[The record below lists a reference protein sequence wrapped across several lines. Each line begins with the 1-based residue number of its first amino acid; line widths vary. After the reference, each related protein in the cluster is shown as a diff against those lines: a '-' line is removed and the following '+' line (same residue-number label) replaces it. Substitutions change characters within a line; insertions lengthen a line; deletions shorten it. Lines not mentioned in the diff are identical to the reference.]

1 MFLIATWPWH
11 SFLPIPQLLAG
22 NKMFLTEHL
31 TVAYICNSLFTPLS
45 SVQNSKLSEGK
56 NQGYLCL
63 SPTPSLWHTQ
73 VDSTNTPQKL
83 QVCGGLG
90 TLSSCL
96 MSVSP
101 LFLVSHGVNKTV
113 PTATVGAMPPP
124 PW

>member
-1 MFLIATWPWH
+1 MFLP
-11 SFLPIPQLLAG
+11 G
-22 NKMFLTEHL
+22 HL

-63 SPTPSLWHTQ
+63 SPMPSLWHTQ

-83 QVCGGLG
+83 QVCGGFG
-90 TLSSCL
+90 SLSSYL

-124 PW
+124 PR